1 MTQRVVIV
9 NNSGQN
15 FKDAARFG
23 TIYNLTK
30 GRLNLS
36 DLTKLKYNLLRKL
49 ETLNENDIF
58 VVTGPTVLN
67 IIVADYYL
75 KKFETMRILGM
86 SRDSNGYHY
95 KVQTIEGDKNV

>member
-15 FKDAARFG
+15 FKEAARFG
-23 TIYNLTK
+23 AVYNLTK

-36 DLTKLKYNLLRKL
+36 DLTKLKFNLLRKL

-67 IIVADYYL
+67 IIVSDYYL
-75 KKFETMRILGM
+75 KKFKTMRILGL
-86 SRDSNGYHY
+86 SRDSKGYNY
-95 KVQTIEGDKNV
+95 KVQTIEGEKNG